1 LFSLTKRLMAAWRST
16 TERRTPRLRRR
27 LVSLAKDELARRY
40 LRLNRVE
47 EVDELMMPTA
57 LHIVTDDSAV
67 EDVERGE

>member
-1 LFSLTKRLMAAWRST
+1 
-16 TERRTPRLRRR
+16 LRRR
-27 LVSLAKDELARRY
+27 LVSLAKDELARRD
-40 LRLNRVE
+40 LRLDRVE